1 MPWKETGAL
10 EIKREL
16 INDWLKKE
24 HNITDLSTSYGVS
37 RKTIYKWIERF
48 RLRGV
53 EGLEELSREPLSHP
67 NATPIGIAE
76 MILDLKRRKMKWG
89 PRKILAKLKNNQPD
103 IPWPSDSTGNKILK
117 KHGLVYPRKHRL
129 RVPPYTTPFI
139 GCEQPNAVW
148 SADYKGQFRMGNAQR
163 CYPLTISDNYSRYLL
178 VCWGL
183 TRPTYE
189 QSKPCF
195 EWAFTHNGLP
205 DAIRTDNGQPFAS
218 RGLGGLSRLG
228 VWFIKLGIRPE
239 RIDPGCPEQNGRHER
254 MHRTLKEAT
263 ATPPKSGMEEQQET
277 FNAFMEEYNEERP
290 HEALGQKP
298 PASIYQASPRI
309 YPTRLR
315 NVEYDSN
322 VTVRYVTNR
331 GCIKW
336 RGSLI
341 FLAEPLC
348 GEYVALK
355 QVDNHRWEVRFSF
368 YLLGHLDETKG
379 KVVKYKVLPMC
390 VH

>member
-1 MPWKETGAL
+1 MPWKETCAM
-10 EIKREL
+10 EIKREM

-48 RLRGV
+48 RLHGF
-53 EGLEELSREPLSHP
+53 EGLEELSREPLRHP
-67 NATPIGIAE
+67 NATPIEIAE
-76 MILDLKRRKMKWG
+76 TILSLKRRKMKWG
-89 PRKILAKLKNNQPD
+89 PRKILAKLKNEQPA
-103 IPWPSDSTGNKILK
+103 IIWPSDSTGNKILK

-129 RVPPYTTPFI
+129 RTPPYTTPFI

-148 SADYKGQFRMGNAQR
+148 SADYKGHFKMGNAQR
-163 CYPLTISDNYSRYLL
+163 CYPLTMSDNYSRYLL
-178 VCWGL
+178 GCWGL

-189 QSKPCF
+189 QTKPWF
-195 EWAFTHNGLP
+195 EWAFINYGLP
-205 DAIRTDNGQPFAS
+205 NAIRTDNGQPFAS

-239 RIDPGCPEQNGRHER
+239 RIEPGCPEQNGRHER

-263 ATPPKSGMEEQQET
+263 ASPPKSGQEKQQEA

-298 PASIYQASPRI
+298 PASIYHASPRI
-309 YPTRLR
+309 YPMRMR
-315 NVEYDSN
+315 KVEYDSN

-348 GEYVALK
+348 GEYVSLK
-355 QVDNHRWEVRFSF
+355 QVDDHRWEVRFSF

-379 KVVKYKVLPMC
+379 KVIK
-390 VH
+390 